1 MSDIR
6 LGMADDHNL
15 FREGIRMIISGMPGI
30 TFCLEADTGKDLVE
44 QLKTIPVDIV
54 LLDIEMKDMNGI
66 ETLKTILNLK
76 PVPKVIVLSMHTEPR
91 MMSYMMEQGASSYL
105 PKDVKKEELEIA
117 IRTVYEKG
125 IYLNEKISKAL
136 LVGLKSKGHKYSPG
150 IDLSRRERE
159 VLELICQE
167 FTTRQIGE
175 KLFISERTVEGHRR
189 NLCLKL
195 EAKNIAGLVNKALQ
209 LNLVQRQGDF

>member
-1 MSDIR
+1 MTDIR

-30 TFCLEADTGKDLVE
+30 TLCLEADSGKDLVE

-76 PVPKVIVLSMHTEPR
+76 PVPKVVVLSMHTALR

-105 PKDVKKEELEIA
+105 PKDVKKEELELA

-125 IYLNEKISKAL
+125 VYLNEMISKAL
-136 LVGLKSKGHKYSPG
+136 LTGLKSKGRKYSPG

-209 LNLVQRQGDF
+209 LNLVHRPGDF